1 MTSQEEQDRGA
12 LTELGVTDDDIN
24 EAMGPV
30 VDMIERMAK
39 DQDRDP
45 EEFFLS
51 LPYEL
56 FGALAVGYLAARNA
70 GHTGTELQRTAA
82 RNTAHALEH
91 DGRTDLA
98 PLALAL
104 GRYAD

>member
-1 MTSQEEQDRGA
+1 MTMQEDQDRAA
-12 LTELGVTDDDIN
+12 LVELGVTEDDMN

-30 VDMIERMAK
+30 VEMIERMAK
-39 DQDRDP
+39 DQGRDP

-51 LPYEL
+51 LPDDV
-56 FGALAVGYLAARNA
+56 FGALAVGYLDARNA

-82 RNTAHALEH
+82 RNTAHALERT
-91 DGRTDLA
+91 GRADLA
-98 PLALAL
+98 PLAL